1 MADFGLLILL
11 HFLIAGIAGVY
22 CHTQLFL
29 SFYFIVVC
37 KKQAMM
43 NLILSVLTGYL
54 NYRDGYKYALVKIKK
69 SALRQYFKIE
79 K

>member
-1 MADFGLLILL
+1 MADFELLILL

-22 CHTQLFL
+22 YHTQLFL

-43 NLILSVLTGYL
+43 NLILFVLTGYL
-54 NYRDGYKYALVKIKK
+54 NYRDGYKYALVKKK
-69 SALRQYFKIE
+69 ICT
-79 K
+79 